1 MTQETTLNTLQFEI
15 RRRKNTKKN
24 KKKQQPEDE
33 KTEKSV
39 MFHLP
44 YLSLKVPRFDLYR

>member
-1 MTQETTLNTLQFEI
+1 MTTINTLQFEI
-15 RRRKNTKKN
+15 RRRKNTKKI
-24 KKKQQPEDE
+24 KKKPTDDE